1 MTNIGLLCANSFRDT
16 IAALTGAP
24 ALVVVRDTDVFHP
37 GEPNCIII
45 TLGDE
50 YEEKALSGAGTDTD
64 QGDRLMV
71 YPVGF
76 SHYTVNLAENQTGL
90 ATRQD
95 FITTCQ
101 KTLNRKSVTSVTS
114 IYDTA
119 LERRRMW
126 EPEFFKQGV
135 EKSVWM
141 LLCRSAETRLGN

>member
-1 MTNIGLLCANSFRDT
+1 MTNIGLLCADSFRAT
-16 IAALTGAP
+16 IAALAGAP
-24 ALVVVRDTDVFHP
+24 AVVVVRDTDVFHP
-37 GEPNCIII
+37 GEGNCIII

-50 YEEKALSGAGTDTD
+50 YEEKALSGAGTDAD

-76 SHYTVNLAENQTGL
+76 SHYAENLGTNQTGL
-90 ATRQD
+90 ASRQD

-101 KTLNRKSVTSVTS
+101 KTLNRKSVTGVTE

-119 LERRRMW
+119 LERRRLW
-126 EPEFFKQGV
+126 EPESFKQGV